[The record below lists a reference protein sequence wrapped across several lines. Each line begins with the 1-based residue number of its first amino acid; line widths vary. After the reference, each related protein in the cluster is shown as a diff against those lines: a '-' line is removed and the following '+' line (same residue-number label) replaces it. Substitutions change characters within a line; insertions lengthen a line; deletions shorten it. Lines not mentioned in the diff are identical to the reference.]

1 MTDTA
6 QPLPSEQAEP
16 EDPSA
21 LTPEQQQR
29 AAALTEARFI
39 LASNGGIFGG
49 QKLGERFTVQ
59 DLLTVGD
66 YILGVGP
73 FVSLEQIGAAPID
86 SPDNRA
92 EGTEVSPGLEYVTTF
107 KPSALDDTRPMAAED
122 EEEREAYDD
131 SQADNTAALPAY
143 PEDAL
148 PR

>member
-6 QPLPSEQAEP
+6 QPLPDEIEP

-107 KPSALDDTRPMAAED
+107 KSSALDDPEPKED
-122 EEEREAYDD
+122 VADD
-131 SQADNTAALPAY
+131 DTAALPAY

>member
-6 QPLPSEQAEP
+6 QPLPDEQT

-92 EGTEVSPGLEYVTTF
+92 EGTEVSPGPEYVTTPHPDPP
-107 KPSALDDTRPMAAED
+107 KSSSALDFEPDAYADADD
-122 EEEREAYDD
+122 EP
-131 SQADNTAALPAY
+131 TAALPAY

>member
-6 QPLPSEQAEP
+6 QPLPDEQA
-16 EDPSA
+16 DDGSS
-21 LTPEQQQR
+21 LTPEMQQR
-29 AAALTEARFI
+29 AAALGIARSV
-39 LASNGGIFGG
+39 LKSSAIFGQSG
-49 QKLGERFTVQ
+49 VQNWTVQ

-73 FVSLEQIGAAPID
+73 FATLEQIGALPVD
-86 SPDNRA
+86 SPENRQ

-107 KPSALDDTRPMAAED
+107 KPSALDDAEPHQGISV
-122 EEEREAYDD
+122 DD
-131 SQADNTAALPAY
+131 DTTALPAY

>member
-6 QPLPSEQAEP
+6 QPLPSEQAES

-92 EGTEVSPGLEYVTTF
+92 EGTEISPGLEYVTTF
-107 KPSALDDTRPMAAED
+107 RPDPSKSSSAEGIEFGAYSDDEPTE
-122 EEEREAYDD
+122 
-131 SQADNTAALPAY
+131 ALPSY

>member
-6 QPLPSEQAEP
+6 QPLPDEIEP

-107 KPSALDDTRPMAAED
+107 KPSALDDPEPK
-122 EEEREAYDD
+122 DD
-131 SQADNTAALPAY
+131 VADDDTAALPAY